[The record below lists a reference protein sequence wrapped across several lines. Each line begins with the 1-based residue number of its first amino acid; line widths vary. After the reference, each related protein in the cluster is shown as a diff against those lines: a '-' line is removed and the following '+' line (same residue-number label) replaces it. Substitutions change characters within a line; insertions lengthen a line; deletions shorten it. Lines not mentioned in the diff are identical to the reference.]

1 MKSIH
6 FKKKKSVIE
15 NRTWELYFLG
25 QITSINNGQFR
36 ANILMKFRAN
46 MGIVKCAD
54 MPENLKKWHCPSS
67 PVELGKHPW
76 TKLKLWIL
84 SLIHKFHVIYGDIS
98 EFSMLLRVYFHIFLR
113 INGHLSYFNPW
124 VATHVYFI

>member
-6 FKKKKSVIE
+6 FFKKKSVIE

-25 QITSINNGQFR
+25 QITSIHNGQFR

-67 PVELGKHPW
+67 PVELGKHPC
-76 TKLKLWIL
+76 KNVN
-84 SLIHKFHVIYGDIS
+84 SS
-98 EFSMLLRVYFHIFLR
+98 VYFDCNSNLWKIEK
-113 INGHLSYFNPW
+113 NDCCKFN
-124 VATHVYFI
+124 

>member
-25 QITSINNGQFR
+25 QITSIHNGQFR

-76 TKLKLWIL
+76 NICKKFKFWSKTNI
-84 SLIHKFHVIYGDIS
+84 IHKHGSTIKWYCFRYRTILTKRK
-98 EFSMLLRVYFHIFLR
+98 MLERGNLYKTRFIT
-113 INGHLSYFNPW
+113 LS
-124 VATHVYFI
+124 